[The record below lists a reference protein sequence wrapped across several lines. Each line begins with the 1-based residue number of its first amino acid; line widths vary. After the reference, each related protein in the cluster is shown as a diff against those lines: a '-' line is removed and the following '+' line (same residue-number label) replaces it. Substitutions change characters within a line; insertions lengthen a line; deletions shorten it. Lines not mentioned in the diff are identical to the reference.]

1 MQFFLRLECSEMDK
15 DDIKNMDEF
24 ASIIGVSRPTVSK
37 YFYDAD
43 SVRPNTRKK
52 IEETL
57 KKYNYRPNIYA
68 INQNRKLKILE

>member
-1 MQFFLRLECSEMDK
+1 MDK

-43 SVRPNTRKK
+43 SVRPNTR
-52 IEETL
+52 
-57 KKYNYRPNIYA
+57 
-68 INQNRKLKILE
+68 RK